1 VEQSNLQIIAMAERC
16 RNIIQDKAEDT
27 RFGLPT
33 SLRPKHLRWMC
44 NEIVEHAADW
54 STNKSH
60 RWIGFVQAGM
70 IANYVLDLDGAK
82 TMFNKLREQ
91 FGDIAND
98 QDLLDHLDPATEFEM
113 ETGGEG

>member
-1 VEQSNLQIIAMAERC
+1 MEPANLLIAAMAERC
-16 RNIIQDKAEDT
+16 QNIIQEKPEDT
-27 RFGLPT
+27 RFGLPE
-33 SLRPKHLRWMC
+33 SLRPNHLRWMC
-44 NEIVEHAADW
+44 KQIIEHAEDW

-70 IANYVLDLDGAK
+70 IANYMLDLDGAK

-91 FGDIAND
+91 YGATAND
-98 QDLLDHLDPATEFEM
+98 QDLLDHLDPSKSFEM

>member
-1 VEQSNLQIIAMAERC
+1 MEQANLLIISMAERC
-16 RNIIQDKAEDT
+16 RNIIQDKPEDT
-27 RFGLPT
+27 RFALPI

-44 NEIVEHAADW
+44 NEILEHAEEW

-70 IANYVLDLDGAK
+70 IANYMLDLEGAK
-82 TMFNKLREQ
+82 TMFNKLKEQ
-91 FGDIAND
+91 YGAIAND
-98 QDLLDHLDPATEFEM
+98 QDLIDHLEPTTEFEM